1 MAVVERVDTMK
12 VRQYMFMAAIA
23 DRLEERLSNGGAFEL
38 DGIPDPSDLSY
49 PAELDR
55 RGADIVLN
63 NGEDDTE
70 LVRMA
75 TRANSGS
82 AWLRCLRS
90 AHEIVAK
97 LHEGSQTPET
107 LSRFVASQADLTDLI
122 RTERIKGS
130 TIPTRLLPKIAFDK
144 AVTNSITAK
153 IGQELASAVEDR
165 VEWLAPAHPL
175 KTLVIQISIFLSM
188 IASSSREAED
198 AINVASSF
206 LKRFEDEA
214 MIIRLASARDAGP
227 KPNDPAKEWTLDLM
241 CTATFRMK
249 RGIVMMRASRDAL
262 SVLDLPDGLL
272 LPTSSSVSVPLT
284 SHAIGRESGR
294 SISPTKH

>member
-1 MAVVERVDTMK
+1 MIERVDTMK

-23 DRLEERLSNGGAFEL
+23 DRLEERMSNGGAFDL
-38 DGIPDPSDLSY
+38 DGIPEPSDLSY

-55 RGADIVLN
+55 RGADMVLKSGKN
-63 NGEDDTE
+63 NAE

-82 AWLRCLRS
+82 AWLRCLRG

-107 LSRFVASQADLTDLI
+107 LSRFVASQADLTDLV
-122 RTERIKGS
+122 RTERIEGS
-130 TIPTRLLPKIAFDK
+130 TIPTRLLPKIAFEK
-144 AVTNSITAK
+144 AVANSITGK
-153 IGQELASAVEDR
+153 IGQDLASAVEDR

-175 KTLVIQISIFLSM
+175 KTLVIQISVFLSM

-214 MIIRLASARDAGP
+214 MIIRLTSAREAGP
-227 KPNDPAKEWTLDLM
+227 QPVDPVKKWTLDLM

-272 LPTSSSVSVPLT
+272 LPTSTSVSVPLT
-284 SHAIGRESGR
+284 GHAIGREDGR
-294 SISPTKH
+294 PVSPTRH

>member
-1 MAVVERVDTMK
+1 MAVVERVDTIK

-23 DRLEERLSNGGAFEL
+23 DRLEERLSNGGAFDL
-38 DGIPDPSDLSY
+38 DGIPEPTDPAY

-63 NGEDDTE
+63 SVKDDAE

-75 TRANSGS
+75 KRANSGS

-107 LSRFVASQADLTDLI
+107 LNDLLASHADLTDLV
-122 RTERIKGS
+122 RAAHVEGS
-130 TIPTRLLPKIAFDK
+130 TIPTRLLPKTTFEK
-144 AVTNSITAK
+144 AVATSITGA
-153 IGQELASAVEDR
+153 IDRELARAVQAR
-165 VEWLAPAHPL
+165 VERLAPAHPL
-175 KTLVIQISIFLSM
+175 KTLLVQISVFLSM

-198 AINVASSF
+198 AINVTSAF

-214 MIIRLASARDAGP
+214 MIKRLAKARDAGP
-227 KPNDPAKEWTLDLM
+227 QPVDLAKNWTLQLM

-249 RGIVMMRASRDAL
+249 RGVVMIGASQDAL
-262 SVLDLPDGLL
+262 SVLDLPGGLL
-272 LPTSSSVSVPLT
+272 LPTSSSVSMPLAG
-284 SHAIGRESGR
+284 HAIGREDR
-294 SISPTKH
+294 RPVSPTQH